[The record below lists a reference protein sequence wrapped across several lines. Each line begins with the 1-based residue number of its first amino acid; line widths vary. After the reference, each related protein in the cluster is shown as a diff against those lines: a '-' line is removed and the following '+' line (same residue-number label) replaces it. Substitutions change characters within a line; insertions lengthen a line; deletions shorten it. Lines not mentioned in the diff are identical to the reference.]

1 MQVWTVLLLKLLAVT
16 TNTAARPIFQ
26 TKTMAQTLPFVSA
39 RNVLHIRLA
48 VSERLP
54 AGSIITI
61 SGLTG
66 TATPDVQDNFP
77 VYGEVSENEQDLQA
91 LRA

>member
-26 TKTMAQTLPFVSA
+26 TKTIAQTLPFVSA
-39 RNVLHIRLA
+39 RNVLQIRLA

>member
-1 MQVWTVLLLKLLAVT
+1 MDRAAAEAV
-16 TNTAARPIFQ
+16 
-26 TKTMAQTLPFVSA
+26 
-39 RNVLHIRLA
+39 
-48 VSERLP
+48 
-54 AGSIITI
+54 GSDNEHGCKAYTF

-77 VYGEVSENEQDLQA
+77 VYGEVSENEKDLQA